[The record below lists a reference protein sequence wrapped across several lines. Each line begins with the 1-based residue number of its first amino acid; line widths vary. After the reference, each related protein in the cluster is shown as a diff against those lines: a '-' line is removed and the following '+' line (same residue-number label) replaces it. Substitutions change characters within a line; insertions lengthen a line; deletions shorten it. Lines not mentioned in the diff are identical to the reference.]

1 MNTFRKPPLQ
11 LSFSTW
17 PQTAAVCDKYNPSV
31 SFCPRRFS
39 LSTGGAVS
47 YSSPLLALCYP
58 LPPCLALCF
67 AIPCLQHLHCAVLSF
82 ATMLAVIALCFA
94 FPPYHAIPLVAVLCF
109 PSVLCSA
116 TMSFSTQLYHRW
128 RGRWPAAACT
138 PPPSP
143 DVTLTITLHS
153 GLCNVTVHMHT
164 VHTMCTAQ
172 CTAALDAGQCN
183 HEALHAVHSQGG
195 GSHFQSWPNYRQHI
209 EGGDR

>member
-17 PQTAAVCDKYNPSV
+17 PQTAVVCDKYNPSV

-58 LPPCLALCF
+58 LL
-67 AIPCLQHLHCAVLSF
+67 AVL
-82 ATMLAVIALCFA
+82 ALCFA
-94 FPPYHAIPLVAVLCF
+94 FPPYYAIPLVAIALYAF
-109 PSVLCSA
+109 PPCSTTLSFA
-116 TMSFSTQLYHRW
+116 TKLYHRW

-143 DVTLTITLHS
+143 DVTLTITQWALQ
-153 GLCNVTVHMHT
+153 CNSALHT

-172 CTAALDAGQCN
+172 STAALDAGQCN
-183 HEALHAVHSQGG
+183 HEALHAVRSQGG
-195 GSHFQSWPNYRQHI
+195 GSHFQSWPNYRQHHR
-209 EGGDR
+209 GGDRWTRRPLTDCCLRKEL

>member
-1 MNTFRKPPLQ
+1 MNMFRKPPLQ

-58 LPPCLALCF
+58 LLAVV
-67 AIPCLQHLHCAVLSF
+67 HCAVLSL
-82 ATMLAVIALCFA
+82 ATMLAVLALFYA

-109 PSVLCSA
+109 SSVLCSA

-143 DVTLTITLHS
+143 DVTLTIALHS
-153 GLCNVTVHMHT
+153 GLCIVTVHAHCA
-164 VHTMCTAQ
+164 H
-172 CTAALDAGQCN
+172 
-183 HEALHAVHSQGG
+183 HVHSAQ
-195 GSHFQSWPNYRQHI
+195 QH
-209 EGGDR
+209 